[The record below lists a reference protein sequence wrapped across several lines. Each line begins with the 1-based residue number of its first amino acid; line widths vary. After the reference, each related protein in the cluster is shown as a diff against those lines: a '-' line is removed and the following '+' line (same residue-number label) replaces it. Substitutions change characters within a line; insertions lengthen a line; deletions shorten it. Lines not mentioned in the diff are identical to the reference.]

1 MTMNRIIAVCIASI
15 LLSIIGESFRRTAH
29 VEQLLADSQEQL
41 ITLESVAMAVDK
53 PTIEEKLGFI
63 GKLPIIGTSI
73 LTDAHRQRTAAS
85 YYRANY
91 ETVDSLDTE
100 LSKNQVDPAL
110 FFLSANTLFRIAL
123 QNEEVSAV
131 VEKLDEAVQAYANL
145 LKKEPE
151 HRDAAY
157 NYEFVVKFR
166 NALAAQIKS
175 QTLDRAAQEAER
187 DLPPPPALHGDEGA
201 PPIDTEE
208 EDFNVIIPLRPEER
222 DELMKAGSGRR
233 PKRRG

>member
-1 MTMNRIIAVCIASI
+1 MNRIIAVCIASI
-15 LLSIIGESFRRTAH
+15 LLFIIGESFRRTAH

-41 ITLESVAMAVDK
+41 ATLESVAMAVDK
-53 PTIEEKLGFI
+53 PTIEEKLGFV
-63 GKLPIIGTSI
+63 GKLPIISTSI
-73 LTDAHRQRTAAS
+73 LADAHRQRTAAE
-85 YYRANY
+85 YYRGNY
-91 ETVDSLDTE
+91 GTVHFLDTE

-110 FFLSANTLFRIAL
+110 FFLSANALFRIAL

-131 VEKLDEAVQAYANL
+131 VQKLDEAVQAYANL
-145 LKKEPE
+145 LKKEPN

-166 NALAAQIKS
+166 NALASQIQS

-187 DLPPPPALHGDEGA
+187 DLPPPPAVHGDEGA

>member
-15 LLSIIGESFRRTAH
+15 LLFTIGESFRRTAH

-41 ITLESVAMAVDK
+41 VTLESVAIEVDK
-53 PTIEEKLGFI
+53 PTIEEKLGLV
-63 GKLPIIGTSI
+63 GKLPIISTAI
-73 LTDAHRQRTAAS
+73 LSDARRQRTATS

-91 ETVDSLDTE
+91 EAVDSPDTE
-100 LSKNQVDPAL
+100 NQVDPAL
-110 FFLSANTLFRIAL
+110 FFLSANALFRIAL
-123 QNEEVSAV
+123 QNEEVSTV

-145 LKKEPE
+145 LKKEPG

-187 DLPPPPALHGDEGA
+187 DLPPPPAVHGDEGA

-222 DELMKAGSGRR
+222 DELMKAGSGRQ

>member
-15 LLSIIGESFRRTAH
+15 LLFTIGESFRRTAH

-41 ITLESVAMAVDK
+41 VTLESVAIEVDK
-53 PTIEEKLGFI
+53 PTIEEKLGLV
-63 GKLPIIGTSI
+63 GKLPIISTAI
-73 LTDAHRQRTAAS
+73 LSDARRQRTATS

-91 ETVDSLDTE
+91 EAVDSPDTE
-100 LSKNQVDPAL
+100 NQVDPAL
-110 FFLSANTLFRIAL
+110 FFLSANALFRIAL
-123 QNEEVSAV
+123 QNEEVSTV

-145 LKKEPE
+145 LKKEPG

-187 DLPPPPALHGDEGA
+187 DLPPPPAVHGDEGA
-201 PPIDTEE
+201 PPIDAEG

-222 DELMKAGSGRR
+222 DELMKAGSGRQ

>member
-1 MTMNRIIAVCIASI
+1 MPILSTQPIGNPKSSIAKPDSSCILSKIPWTNNFIYHKKHALINELNNEIDI
-15 LLSIIGESFRRTAH
+15 LNNYIK
-29 VEQLLADSQEQL
+29 LL
-41 ITLESVAMAVDK
+41 
-53 PTIEEKLGFI
+53 
-63 GKLPIIGTSI
+63 
-73 LTDAHRQRTAAS
+73 
-85 YYRANY
+85 N
-91 ETVDSLDTE
+91 DTE

-110 FFLSANTLFRIAL
+110 FFLSANALFRIAL
-123 QNEEVSAV
+123 QNEEVSTV

-151 HRDAAY
+151 HQDAAY
-157 NYEFVVKFR
+157 NYEFVIKFR

-187 DLPPPPALHGDEGA
+187 DLPPPPAVHGDEGA

-222 DELMKAGSGRR
+222 DELMKAGSGRQ

>member
-1 MTMNRIIAVCIASI
+1 M
-15 LLSIIGESFRRTAH
+15 
-29 VEQLLADSQEQL
+29 
-41 ITLESVAMAVDK
+41 
-53 PTIEEKLGFI
+53 
-63 GKLPIIGTSI
+63 
-73 LTDAHRQRTAAS
+73 
-85 YYRANY
+85 
-91 ETVDSLDTE
+91 
-100 LSKNQVDPAL
+100 
-110 FFLSANTLFRIAL
+110 
-123 QNEEVSAV
+123 QNEEIITV

-157 NYEFVVKFR
+157 NYEFVIKFR

-187 DLPPPPALHGDEGA
+187 DLPPPPAVHGDEGA

-222 DELMKAGSGRR
+222 DELMKAGSGRQ